1 MLFASVAPFAA
12 RAWMAARGGVPLL
25 ADLCLGAR
33 FEAAGAA
40 SAAPSAPN
48 GTSPIEARAAA
59 SLPQSLAAQGSVA
72 GDTQHDSGGAERS
85 CCALCLPH
93 GGSLA
98 LDTGHVPSLGV
109 IPAAPLR
116 LSATSLQVATAASG
130 SRAPRRWAEHR
141 RARRFTA
148 SRGGA

>member
-1 MLFASVAPFAA
+1 MLFASVTPFAA
-12 RAWMAARGGVPLL
+12 RAWMASRGGAPLL

-40 SAAPSAPN
+40 SAARSEPSGA
-48 GTSPIEARAAA
+48 SPLATRAAA
-59 SLPQSLAAQGSVA
+59 SPKALPIPGPAA
-72 GDTQHDSGGAERS
+72 GDVQHDSGGAERT

-98 LDTGHVPSLGV
+98 LDTGGVPSLDV

-116 LSATSLQVATAASG
+116 LSATSQQVATAG
-130 SRAPRRWAEHR
+130 DRRLGQPRAPPL
-141 RARRFTA
+141 
-148 SRGGA
+148 G

>member
-12 RAWMAARGGVPLL
+12 RAWMAARGGAPLL

-33 FEAAGAA
+33 FEAAGTA
-40 SAAPSAPN
+40 SAAPSEPN
-48 GTSPIEARAAA
+48 GTSPIATRAAA
-59 SLPQSLAAQGSVA
+59 TPPASLAPQDAVA

-98 LDTGHVPSLGV
+98 LDTGRVPSLGV

-116 LSATSLQVATAASG
+116 LNAISLQVATAG
-130 SRAPRRWAEHR
+130 DRRLGQPRAPPL
-141 RARRFTA
+141 
-148 SRGGA
+148 G